1 MVSSSKEF
9 KFTQRQIGKWRV
21 PTIEFPSTK
30 DDPLCLPIKGY
41 IANSVPPQ
49 SDVGK
54 KRAKLWK
61 PRIASKVKAARGAS
75 AWKASDEF
83 AISLA
88 FSFNINSGWHGRK
101 PLDVENYVKPV
112 IDAIAAGLFCC
123 KHTDVDSIAEWK
135 YDDSNFKTLLIHRL
149 PDAETCCDEGI
160 AVCVS
165 VRSSGTAADVP

>member
-1 MVSSSKEF
+1 MVSSSSGLIF
-9 KFTQRQIGKWRV
+9 MQRQVGKWRV
-21 PTIEFPSTK
+21 PTIEFPGAK
-30 DDPLCLPIKGY
+30 DDPLCLLIKGY

-61 PRIASKVKAARGAS
+61 PLIASKVKAARGAS

-88 FSFNINSGWHGRK
+88 FSFNTNSGWHGYR

-123 KHTDVDSIAEWK
+123 KHIDVDSIAEWK

-149 PDAETCCDEGI
+149 PDADTCCDEGI
-160 AVCVS
+160 AMCVS
-165 VRSSGTAADVP
+165 VRSVTTADVP